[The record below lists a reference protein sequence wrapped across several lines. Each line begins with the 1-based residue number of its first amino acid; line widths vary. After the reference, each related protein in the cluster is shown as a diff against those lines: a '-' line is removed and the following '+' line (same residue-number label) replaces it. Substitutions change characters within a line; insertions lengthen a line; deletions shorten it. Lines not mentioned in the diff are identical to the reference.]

1 MGIVLYVLLFDSL
14 LSFVPFCHCNLN
26 SGITDEDEMW
36 LQLLRNSAGKLTNPL
51 CPIYNKSL
59 LEMTFKYV
67 FEKPESSQLSVVVVA
82 DSGYCGS
89 CV

>member
-1 MGIVLYVLLFDSL
+1 MPYTMGLPL
-14 LSFVPFCHCNLN
+14 CHCNLN
-26 SGITDEDEMW
+26 SGIANEDK
-36 LQLLRNSAGKLTNPL
+36 NSAGILTNPV

-67 FEKPESSQLSVVVVA
+67 FEKPESSQLSVEVVA
-82 DSGYCGS
+82 DSGCCGS